1 MNYAGLGLTSFY
13 LYLRNNFIKSD
24 ILKYY
29 ITALCFRDYIYI
41 YIYVYIY
48 MHKVIIFNEV
58 NKRKP
63 IIIHLHLE
71 QGFLL
76 LFVLQSATKTEP
88 DSD

>member
-1 MNYAGLGLTSFY
+1 
-13 LYLRNNFIKSD
+13 
-24 ILKYY
+24 
-29 ITALCFRDYIYI
+29 
-41 YIYVYIY
+41 
-48 MHKVIIFNEV
+48 MHKVIIFNAM

-88 DSD
+88 DSG